1 MRRATR
7 TSPIGPA
14 SLWSRLF
21 GRTGTRRSA
30 DRGNPQPFHREL
42 PAVSALSGSSDGS
55 HSHSPCP
62 AFTARTKRIPSRQTP
77 FIRQAAGGLDSGRG
91 TARARPGPGEATMAL
106 PRVLVVRGSSL
117 TAGAD
122 PIADRE
128 WYAWRLIGRNNRE
141 LGRSA
146 SIHPDV
152 AACRADVI
160 RLQAAAPRLSKF
172 VVADLDQGLWRWR
185 LESSGEVR
193 ADTARTSPE
202 DSSR

>member
-1 MRRATR
+1 
-7 TSPIGPA
+7 
-14 SLWSRLF
+14 
-21 GRTGTRRSA
+21 
-30 DRGNPQPFHREL
+30 
-42 PAVSALSGSSDGS
+42 
-55 HSHSPCP
+55 
-62 AFTARTKRIPSRQTP
+62 
-77 FIRQAAGGLDSGRG
+77 
-91 TARARPGPGEATMAL
+91 MAL

-185 LESSGEVR
+185 LESSGEVQ
-193 ADTARTSPE
+193 AVSARLYNRRRECLYSLDQFLVALPVAVFPGQPPRQVTLTG
-202 DSSR
+202 